1 MKTRKKLLSLSATAV
16 LSLSLAGQSF
26 AATTAFTDL
35 DQVAAKDKII
45 SLQSQGFVS
54 GVRSDLFEPNAA
66 VTAGQGIQMI
76 VKALGLN
83 IDTIRFVKAPQATDY
98 FAKAKNDAWY
108 SQSLI
113 IAANNGLDLP
123 ADLDPDQ
130 KWTKETFTKELVYAL
145 EGQNIFHLMKLPPV
159 EIKDQDEITLDKL
172 GPVQLAIYTG
182 ITSLDSDGNF
192 HPQADITRAQ
202 AAEMIYN
209 ALKYIHPA
217 PSTDDAPRLGS
228 SQPMIPVDSTDDAP
242 RLGSSQPMIPVDST
256 DAPRL
261 GSSQPM
267 IPADIQP

>member
-1 MKTRKKLLSLSATAV
+1 LTTRKKLLSLSATAV

-35 DQVAAKDKII
+35 DQVAAKNKII

-54 GVRSDLFEPNAA
+54 GVRSDLFQPNAA
-66 VTAGQGIQMI
+66 LTAGQGIQMI

-98 FAKAKNDAWY
+98 FAKAKNDVWY

-123 ADLDPDQ
+123 ANLDPDE
-130 KWTKETFTKELVYAL
+130 KWTKESFTRELVYAL
-145 EGQNIFHLMKLPPV
+145 EGHNIFHLMKLPPI
-159 EIKDQDEITLDKL
+159 EIKDQDAITIDKL
-172 GPVQLAIYTG
+172 GPVQLAIYKG
-182 ITSLDSDGNF
+182 ITSLDPDGNF

-209 ALKYIHPA
+209 ALEYIHPA
-217 PSTDDAPRLGS
+217 PSTGDTPRLGSSQPMLPADSTGDASRVGSSQPMKPADGDTPRLGS
-228 SQPMIPVDSTDDAP
+228 SQPMIPVDS
-242 RLGSSQPMIPVDST
+242 Q
-256 DAPRL
+256 
-261 GSSQPM
+261 Q
-267 IPADIQP
+267 